1 MYPRLFL
8 AIVTGPVLQTFSDPI
23 NRTGVQQPCHV
34 GATIVCFDFQLR
46 RLQKIVVSTST
57 LRQTTLGEF
66 GKWFGDIE
74 VVGYETQ
81 VSVRL

>member
-1 MYPRLFL
+1 M
-8 AIVTGPVLQTFSDPI
+8 
-23 NRTGVQQPCHV
+23 
-34 GATIVCFDFQLR
+34 CFDFQLR

-74 VVGYETQ
+74 VVGHETQ
-81 VSVRL
+81 VSVRLRFWE